1 MKWNIAVY
9 LEGGEGGGVVAI
21 MTPTPE
27 SARMK
32 SQPQWILIFSILE

>member
-9 LEGGEGGGVVAI
+9 LEGGEGGGGAAI

-27 SARMK
+27 I
-32 SQPQWILIFSILE
+32 SQNEVTATMDFNL